1 MTCKIQLMSIVDLP
15 EEYYREIVVTIDK
28 AGVLITL
35 GTGNKE
41 NHGRDMLH
49 NSTMY
54 WDELDNF
61 ELLSNRYEF
70 ETVAV
75 FKQLVTML
83 GKAYANRA
91 AYEDLL

>member
-1 MTCKIQLMSIVDLP
+1 MTCKIQLLSIVDLK
-15 EEYYREIVVTIDK
+15 EECFREIIVTIDK
-28 AGVLITL
+28 VGVSVTL
-35 GTGNKE
+35 STGHKE
-41 NHGRDMLH
+41 DHGRDLLD
-49 NSTMY
+49 NSSMF
-54 WDELDNF
+54 WDELNNF